1 MRFDF
6 AVDFVVVVVPQCS
19 VDWADQTLLL
29 LLTRGRRPFAAFVV
43 VVVVVAT
50 RRNRLRRNSS
60 WFCISLISI
69 FKVPAREFERL
80 NLPPSCALLLF
91 FYSCSSHT
99 RQLKARD
106 FRCLV
111 LLVSKISSWK
121 KHYLISSRTKKK
133 RTRVFAFL
141 ANEDESS
148 KMGVKCFRLEKK
160 KSVVCLFCRFFSFS
174 LVCCVFSSREKRR
187 NFFFFA
193 PTRKTEMTRVISS
206 RVLFLSL
213 SLFFCRGTTPEEE
226 LVVCFGYRLF
236 LDIILSLYF

>member
-29 LLTRGRRPFAAFVV
+29 LLLLNPRGRRPFAAFA
-43 VVVVVAT
+43 VVVVAT

-60 WFCISLISI
+60 WFCISRISI
-69 FKVPAREFERL
+69 FKVPARGFERL

-133 RTRVFAFL
+133 RTRARAFL

-148 KMGVKCFRLEKK
+148 KMGVKCFRLTKK
-160 KSVVCLFCRFFSFS
+160 KSVVCLFCRFFF
-174 LVCCVFSSREKRR
+174 
-187 NFFFFA
+187 FFFFA
-193 PTRKTEMTRVISS
+193 CCLLCF
-206 RVLFLSL
+206 LF
-213 SLFFCRGTTPEEE
+213 T
-226 LVVCFGYRLF
+226 
-236 LDIILSLYF
+236 